1 MAQVINTNI
10 PSLNAQRNLNKT
22 QGMMDQAM
30 ERLASGLRI
39 NSAKDDAA
47 GLAIST
53 RFTTQIRGLNQ
64 AIRNA
69 NDGISLAQTAE
80 ASMQE
85 MTNILQRMR
94 ELAVQSANSTNSAS
108 DRASIQAE
116 VDQLYGE
123 LNRIADT
130 TQFNGINLL
139 DGSSSDLTF
148 QIGANAGNTLSFSVG
163 SVTTKSLAL
172 NSSSAL
178 GDLNFG
184 RVTASDIATIDTGDV
199 LLNGV
204 GLDSSTASDIAGLV
218 AMVNAKTGLTG
229 VSATAYNSLE
239 GLGGVTGVTTTLTI
253 NGNTVENAT
262 DMEDLVTKI
271 NRDVAGV
278 SASLTSGGALLLSND
293 TGDDIIVDNATNSGL
308 VSNTYTGYLALSNN
322 DDTAITIEVGS
333 SGAVG
338 DVNAFGFNASTGS
351 NDLTGGSV
359 TSDALTVS
367 SDVTINGVVV
377 GASDSSN
384 AADKA
389 QAINLLTNET
399 GVAASAQ
406 TVTTFSNIDFN
417 ATVLTSTDV
426 QINGVDVD
434 LVGVLNVNQ
443 VVSSINDTSG
453 LQGITASANEEN
465 GELVLTSDDG
475 LDITISLADGSR
487 SFFGT
492 DVVGTT
498 TNAMLTVVESD
509 IQSMT
514 DQSAAVA
521 EIWVSLD
528 SGTVLTV
535 ATASTTDTMTEL
547 IAAFDAVA
555 GMSASLVDNQLQLVS
570 DTNTESIEVFLNASA
585 GASAIQGLTA
595 GSSVFFLNNDTTTD
609 NVTRGQITLT
619 SEDTE
624 DIIIDGTA
632 SDIALLGL
640 VQQGGA
646 DEFTGLGLDVTT
658 LANATNAI
666 NRIDSALAKISD
678 TRGELGAVQNRF
690 SSTINNLAAIS
701 QNLAAANSRIQ
712 DADFAAET
720 ANMTKSQILQQA
732 GISILSQANA
742 SSQNVLSLLG
752 G

>member
-178 GDLNFG
+178 GDLNSG

-521 EIWVSLD
+521 EIWVSLN

-547 IAAFDAVA
+547 ISAFDAVA
-555 GMSASLVDNQLQLVS
+555 GLSASLVDNQLHLVS
-570 DTNTESIEVFLNASA
+570 DTDTQSVEVFLNASA

-595 GSSVFFLNNDTTTD
+595 GSSVFFFNNDTTTD

-624 DIIIDGTA
+624 DIIVDGTA

-658 LANATNAI
+658 LTNATNAI